1 MRFFV
6 EGLALA
12 ALTFLITLKPFGNLP
27 DMPLR
32 ITVTLLVCMGPF
44 LLGTIGIGGEPI
56 TVAITGFFKWL
67 GSRKVML
74 YNANARATTRAQG
87 DIFIERE
94 ANRKTIDDVTESMKR
109 KLMSKPTT
117 VYEEGVNFTFA
128 DKEYLDDMYKQDS
141 HEGII
146 VGSIDGGNNDDDSSE
161 YADIG
166 WADEE
171 EAAGMEVKNENMPL
185 VVLEGNIIFEKKE
198 DASEEDH
205 KDNGIDV
212 SFDWVSPADEDEYE
226 DEETP
231 TEPPQS
237 ASGVTFDDVCSVPSE
252 THGSAQCE
260 AGGHGVPS
268 TAPAKKKRRRKK
280 KKNPNAIKKEENQN
294 G

>member
-198 DASEEDH
+198 DSSEEDH

-226 DEETP
+226 DEEP
-231 TEPPQS
+231 PAEPLR
-237 ASGVTFDDVCSVPSE
+237 ARL
-252 THGSAQCE
+252 A
-260 AGGHGVPS
+260 
-268 TAPAKKKRRRKK
+268 
-280 KKNPNAIKKEENQN
+280 
-294 G
+294 